1 MRLAL
6 AGAILLSA
14 AALAACAGPMTQREA
29 QVTALR
35 SLRSHCAETT
45 LPCAPYRVTRTQ
57 RLGDGW
63 LVDFESATMTY
74 GVMVHRNGNVRVTN
88 WQKNS

>member
-1 MRLAL
+1 M
-6 AGAILLSA
+6 S
-14 AALAACAGPMTQREA
+14 QREA

-35 SLRSHCAETT
+35 SLRSHCAESTRCT
-45 LPCAPYRVTRTQ
+45 PYRVTRTQ

-74 GVMVHRNGNVRVTN
+74 GVMVHRNGNTQVTN
-88 WQKNS
+88 WQKNP